1 MSIYGW
7 AWRGD
12 RHLPDKPL
20 DRMSMDEVLRGL
32 CLQTLGDVDRCRA
45 CGGRCVYGLRVLAM
59 ADSGISPVPFKR
71 PDPDWKMAHKAKV
84 QRIQKNIEKQ
94 SREQLKAE
102 RRERA
107 LKARELMAQGM
118 AMEDAAK
125 AVGYS
130 NKHSLKVA
138 LRTALEEEKRMKGD

>member
-20 DRMSMDEVLRGL
+20 QRMSMDEALRGL
-32 CLQTLGDVDRCRA
+32 CPQTLGDADRCRA
-45 CGGRCVYGLRVLAM
+45 CKGQCVYGLRVLAM
-59 ADSGISPVPFKR
+59 ADSGIAPVPCKR

-84 QRIQKNIEKQ
+84 QRTRESIERRT
-94 SREQLKAE
+94 REQLKAE
-102 RRERA
+102 RRERTHR
-107 LKARELMAQGM
+107 ARELMAQGM

-125 AVGYS
+125 AVGYA
-130 NKHSLKVA
+130 NKDSLKVA
-138 LRTALEEEKRMKGD
+138 LRTTLEEEKRMKGD